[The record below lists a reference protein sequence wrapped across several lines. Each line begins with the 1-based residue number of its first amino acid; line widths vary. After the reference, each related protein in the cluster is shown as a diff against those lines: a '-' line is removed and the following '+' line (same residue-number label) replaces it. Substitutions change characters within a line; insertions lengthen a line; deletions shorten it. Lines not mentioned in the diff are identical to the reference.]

1 MRTLN
6 LFDCSPRRLDIKSIA
21 LLGFLLFS
29 LSLHAQNLSVL
40 NFYGDNGFVHDSQKD
55 GVRMIETLG
64 EENAWEVVSSND
76 PSILSPQNLLT
87 FDVVVFNNNCGNK
100 GAIMNV
106 AQHRALQQFIQNG
119 GGFVGIHCAG
129 AIWKEDAAFQQWY
142 EGLIGTRLINHPK
155 VQKATLL
162 VEDRSH
168 CSTAHL
174 PEEWIVK
181 DEWHRFSINPRE
193 NVHVLISLDEDSYEG
208 EQKMGGDHP
217 FTWVQ
222 HYDGGRSFFTS
233 LGHTKEI
240 YANPDYRKMVE
251 QGILWAAGC
260 CDQPSELP
268 VNKGILVDLDA
279 DFGIQ
284 LEDGDKIAAW
294 ANKVTNSSAK
304 VFVKQDEGRKENGSG
319 RPRLQLNVPKLNGHN
334 AVVFHRQELVNRNED
349 TFDHLTTGS
358 GYTWFAV
365 LAVYEQV
372 KGKPGVNSFFGNLR
386 NTNVDKQG
394 QYEGFWAG
402 LSDSNQL
409 WMGSRNALG
418 KGLWNTNSPHVLNRQ
433 ALKPSTYYLV
443 MGRMGGGTDTVD
455 IELFVNSPVPVAAG
469 EFPVNPEANPSKLA
483 IGQERDATNHPGA
496 ESFDGEIA
504 RFLLFERPLADEE
517 LLEMCNYLTSFY
529 GIDINEKN
537 IRE

>member
-1 MRTLN
+1 MTKICVFGTRFLKMKN
-6 LFDCSPRRLDIKSIA
+6 FA
-21 LLGFLLFS
+21 LIVIMFS
-29 LSLHAQNLSVL
+29 TFGLRAQSLKVL
-40 NFYGDNGFVHDSQKD
+40 NFYGDNGFVHDSQKN
-55 GVRMIETLG
+55 GIALIEELG
-64 EENAWEVVSSND
+64 QKNAWEVVSSND
-76 PSILSPQNLLT
+76 SGVLSPEKLLS
-87 FDVVVFNNNCGNK
+87 FDVVIFNNNCGNR
-100 GAIMNV
+100 GPVMNT
-106 AQHRALQQFIQNG
+106 AQHQALQQFIKNG

-129 AIWKEDAAFQQWY
+129 AIWKEGGAFQQWY

-155 VQKATLL
+155 VQEAKLI

-168 CSTAHL
+168 CCTAHL
-174 PEEWIVK
+174 PDEWMVT
-181 DEWHRFSINPRE
+181 DEWHRFSVNPRE

-240 YANPDYRKMVE
+240 YANPDYRKLVE

-260 CDQPSELP
+260 TNESKELP
-268 VNKGILVDLDA
+268 VNNGILVDLDA

-284 LEDGDKIAAW
+284 LEDGDKIASW
-294 ANKVTNSSAK
+294 TNKVENSEAK
-304 VFVKQDEGRKENGSG
+304 VFVKQDEGRKVLGSG

-334 AVVFHRQELVNRNED
+334 AVVFHRQELLNHSED
-349 TFDHLTTGS
+349 AFDHLITGS

-365 LAVYEQV
+365 MSAYKQV

-394 QYEGFWAG
+394 QYEGFWGG
-402 LSDSNQL
+402 LSDSNQV
-409 WMGSRNALG
+409 WMSSRNALE
-418 KGLWNTNSPHVLNRQ
+418 KGLWNENSPHVLNPQ
-433 ALKPSTYYLV
+433 ALETTRYYLV
-443 MGRMGGGTDTVD
+443 MGRMGAGTDSVD
-455 IELFVNSPVPVAAG
+455 MELFVNSTLPVATKK
-469 EFPVNPEANPSKLA
+469 FPVNFKANSSKLA

-504 RFLLFERPLADEE
+504 RFLIFERPLSENE
-517 LLEMCNYLTSFY
+517 LLEMRNYLVSFY
-529 GIDINEKN
+529 GIDDN
-537 IRE
+537 